1 MTTTLVVADYDE
13 RGWDGLAP
21 ILAELERRGAA
32 PGMADREPF
41 TTPKGRTV
49 SRCVITF
56 DGNAVRDTHV
66 HGWAC
71 NAGYVAHIEH

>member
-1 MTTTLVVADYDE
+1 MTTTLIVADYDD

-21 ILAELERRGAA
+21 ILAELERRSAA
-32 PGMADREPF
+32 PVVADRESITSPR
-41 TTPKGRTV
+41 GRVISQRSV
-49 SRCVITF
+49 SF
-56 DGNAVRDTHV
+56 DAEAVRDTHV